1 MTGPGTDIG
10 SETGAE
16 ANPRARKAEKARAVA
31 DALVRGT
38 LRQVGR
44 VVGRVQE
51 ERPSPA
57 DVLESDDAYLVVV
70 DVPGATAEG
79 VDVRYVEDSVV
90 VTVDRAREPHPGF
103 EMQFPGRS
111 DRLSADVELPA
122 DAVVE
127 PEAATAE
134 LRADGTLYVTLPK
147 RGT

>member
-1 MTGPGTDIG
+1 MT
-10 SETGAE
+10 ETGTGTK
-16 ANPRARKAEKARAVA
+16 ARRSGKARAVA

-38 LRQVGR
+38 LRRVGR

-57 DVLESDDAYLVVV
+57 DILESDDAYLVVV
-70 DVPGATAEG
+70 DAPGTTAES
-79 VDVRYVEDSVV
+79 VEVRYVGDSVV
-90 VTVDRAREPHPGF
+90 VTVDRTRDPHPGF
-103 EMQFPGRS
+103 ELQFPGRGR
-111 DRLSADVELPA
+111 RLTADVELPA

-134 LRADGTLYVTLPK
+134 LRTDGTLYVTLPK